1 MRFLRPP
8 VSLSLSLSVLIIFN
22 SVSASPNTLGASTPS
37 ETQVL
42 KTLFLEMEAVSPLI
56 EEAKRRA
63 DHQDRFVF
71 DYPCLMAD
79 LRLVKQAL
87 QLAIYQPKAQS
98 NPYQKLCTNYGNA
111 GRMGGETASLQLLM
125 QELQALTPL
134 IYQGIALADTTQ
146 QIQFNYPVFESDI
159 NTISTAI
166 ETALAGSG
174 EQPRSFPALR
184 GSFTK

>member
-1 MRFLRPP
+1 MRFLLPT

-22 SVSASPNTLGASTPS
+22 SVSAKTNAPKVS

-42 KTLFLEMEAVSPLI
+42 KTLFLEMEAINPLI

-71 DYPCLMAD
+71 DYPCLMVD

-87 QLAIYQPKAQS
+87 RLAIYQPKAQS
-98 NPYQKLCTNYGNA
+98 NPYQKLCANYGNA

-125 QELQALTPL
+125 QELQALTAM
-134 IYQGIALADTTQ
+134 IYQGIALADTAQ

-159 NTISTAI
+159 NTISMAI
-166 ETALAGSG
+166 ETAIAGSG
-174 EQPRSFPALR
+174 EHPRSFPALR